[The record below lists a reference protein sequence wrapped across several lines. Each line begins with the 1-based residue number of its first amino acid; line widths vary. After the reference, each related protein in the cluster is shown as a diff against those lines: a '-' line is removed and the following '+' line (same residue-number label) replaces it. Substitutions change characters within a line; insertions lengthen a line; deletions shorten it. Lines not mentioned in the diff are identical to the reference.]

1 MDIPFSMLLL
11 LNFKENQYM
20 DAMDT
25 LGAMISQYSSEQQI
39 ALFGFGAK
47 WKHKKKV
54 SHCFPLVKDV
64 FVKGIKVFF

>member
-1 MDIPFSMLLL
+1 
-11 LNFKENQYM
+11 M

-39 ALFGFGAK
+39 ALYGFGAK

-54 SHCFPLVKDV
+54 SHCFPLVKEV
-64 FVKGIKVFF
+64 FVKGIKVFS

>member
-1 MDIPFSMLLL
+1 
-11 LNFKENQYM
+11 M

-39 ALFGFGAK
+39 ALYGFGAK

-54 SHCFPLVKDV
+54 SHCFPLVKEV
-64 FVKGIKVFF
+64 FVKGIKVFV